1 MEACGGQVFEV
12 LSVTRSGRSTGMGGH
27 GEWGEIS
34 VLEGLSES
42 CGLDPEGHGASGGFK
57 QGNW

>member
-12 LSVTRSGRSTGMGGH
+12 LSVTRSGRSTGVGGH
-27 GEWGEIS
+27 GKWGEIS

-42 CGLDPEGHGASGGFK
+42 CGLDPEGHGS
-57 QGNW
+57 QRRL